1 MVFRWLRR
9 SRAEDQRLAAGQAAM
24 GRAGL
29 DGYPGD
35 FVGTVVPRYEPHPD
49 GLPDPGEVVWGWVPY
64 EEDHNRGKD
73 RPVLIIG
80 TDGDYLLGLML
91 TSKDHVSEHRSDEGA
106 RSAAIGGT
114 DRDAADEARHGR
126 HWLDVG
132 TGEWDGQRRPS
143 EVRLDRVLRLR
154 PDAVRREGA
163 ALSRPVFEQVSQAFT
178 ALPRG

>member
-1 MVFRWLRR
+1 MVLRWLRR

-35 FVGTVVPRYEPHPD
+35 FTGFVTPSYEPHPD
-49 GLPDPGEVVWGWVPY
+49 GLADPGEVVWGWVPY

-80 TDGDYLLGLML
+80 RDGDYLLGLML
-91 TSKDHVSEHRSDEGA
+91 TSKDH
-106 RSAAIGGT
+106 
-114 DRDAADEARHGR
+114 DRDHAAEARHGR

-132 TGEWDGQRRPS
+132 AGDWDGQRRPS

-163 ALSRPVFEQVSQAFT
+163 ALSRPVFEQVSRAFI
-178 ALPRG
+178 ALRRD

>member
-1 MVFRWLRR
+1 MIFRWLRR
-9 SRAEDQRLAAGQAAM
+9 DRQESRRLSDSGAAL
-24 GRAGL
+24 GRAGV

-35 FVGTVVPRYEPHPD
+35 FVGSVVPSYSPHPD
-49 GLPDPGEVVWGWVPY
+49 GLADPGAVVWAWVPY
-64 EEDHNRGKD
+64 EEDFGRGKD

-80 TDGDYLLGLML
+80 RDADYLLGLML
-91 TSKDHVSEHRSDEGA
+91 TSKDH
-106 RSAAIGGT
+106 
-114 DRDAADEARHGR
+114 DRDYADETRHGR

-132 TGEWDGQRRPS
+132 SGGWDSQGRPS

-154 PDAVRREGA
+154 PEGVRREGA

>member
-9 SRAEDQRLAAGQAAM
+9 SRAEDQRLSGSQAAV

-35 FVGTVVPRYEPHPD
+35 FVGTVVPLYEPHPD
-49 GLPDPGEVVWGWVPY
+49 GLADPGEVVWGWVPY
-64 EEDHNRGKD
+64 EEDFGRGKD

-80 TDGDYLLGLML
+80 RDGEYLLGLML
-91 TSKDHVSEHRSDEGA
+91 TSKDH
-106 RSAAIGGT
+106 

-132 TGEWDGQRRPS
+132 SGDWDGQRRPS

-163 ALSRPVFEQVSQAFT
+163 ALSRPVFDQVSQAFT
-178 ALPRG
+178 VLSGPHNGAAT